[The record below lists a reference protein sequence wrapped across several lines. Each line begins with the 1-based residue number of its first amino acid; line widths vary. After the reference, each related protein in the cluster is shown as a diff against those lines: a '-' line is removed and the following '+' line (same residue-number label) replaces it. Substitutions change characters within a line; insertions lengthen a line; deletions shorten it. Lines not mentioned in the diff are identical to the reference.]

1 MTDFAPQPLPDWR
14 RAVLK
19 IGSSLLAGDGGLDPV
34 HARGLAAFIAAVG
47 LSAGPSAVAL
57 IREYGLALP
66 VVGLLVSFLPALV
79 SLLVGWKLMKI
90 DGRPARYRSEPARA
104 AA

>member
-34 HARGLAAFIAAVG
+34 HARGLAAFIAAARAQGREVVLVSSG
-47 LSAGPSAVAL
+47 AVAAGRGTCPACGWE
-57 IREYGLALP
+57 IPGRFEAQPGDFGRRRVP
-66 VVGLLVSFLPALV
+66 VRLR
-79 SLLVGWKLMKI
+79 
-90 DGRPARYRSEPARA
+90 GR
-104 AA
+104 